1 MNLFYKCVR
10 EGRVMA
16 NETVDN
22 YEKLASWGTS
32 FLNIKNTDYVLDI
45 GCGNGLEVRY
55 LLRKAE
61 LVYGLDSSKV
71 SLAVAADIN
80 KKAIDD
86 GRCEIL
92 EGDVLNL
99 PFNDDGLD
107 VVTAF
112 ESVYFWEDLDA
123 AFKEIYS
130 VLIPGGHLLICNGLS
145 QRQDLDV
152 KKWAEMLDFEIYNTK
167 YMVQMLNFI
176 GYKAEYHADEK
187 RRICIV
193 AEKIKV

>member
-123 AFKEIYS
+123 AFKEIYR

>member
-1 MNLFYKCVR
+1 
-10 EGRVMA
+10 MA

-123 AFKEIYS
+123 AFKEIYR

-167 YMVQMLNFI
+167 YMVQMLNLI

>member
-92 EGDVLNL
+92 EGDVLHL

-123 AFKEIYS
+123 AFKEIYR

>member
-1 MNLFYKCVR
+1 
-10 EGRVMA
+10 MA

-32 FLNIKNTDYVLDI
+32 FLNIKSTDYVLDI

-92 EGDVLNL
+92 EGDVLHL

-123 AFKEIYS
+123 AFKEIYR

-152 KKWAEMLDFEIYNTK
+152 KKWAEMMDFEIYNTK
-167 YMVQMLNFI
+167 YMVQMLNLI

-193 AEKIKV
+193 AEIIKV

>member
-1 MNLFYKCVR
+1 
-10 EGRVMA
+10 MA

-123 AFKEIYS
+123 AFKEIYR